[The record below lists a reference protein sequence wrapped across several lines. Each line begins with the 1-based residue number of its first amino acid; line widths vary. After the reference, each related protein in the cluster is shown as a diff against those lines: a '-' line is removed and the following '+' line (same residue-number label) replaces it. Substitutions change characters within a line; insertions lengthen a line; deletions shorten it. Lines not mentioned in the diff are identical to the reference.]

1 MKPLLRLVAFTAAL
15 IALGS
20 VVLDL
25 VLIEFYGLFLLA
37 IASMLVYVGVGL
49 LLVLRLPGQPVGWLL
64 LGTGT
69 LFQLS
74 QAAAAYSW
82 QAFVRAPGTL
92 PIGEIALLFA
102 FL

>member
-1 MKPLLRLVAFTAAL
+1 MTPPIRFLAFILVL

-25 VLIEFYGLFLLA
+25 VLIEFFGLFFLA

-64 LGTGT
+64 LGRGRCSS
-69 LFQLS
+69 FRWQLARTRGRHS
-74 QAAAAYSW
+74 
-82 QAFVRAPGTL
+82 
-92 PIGEIALLFA
+92 FA
-102 FL
+102 RPARCHSV

>member
-1 MKPLLRLVAFTAAL
+1 MTPSIRFLAFVAVL

-20 VVLDL
+20 VVLDF

-49 LLVLRLPGQPVGWLL
+49 LLVLRLPGQPIGWLL

-82 QAFVRAPGTL
+82 QAFVRAPFPTST
-92 PIGEIALLFA
+92 A
-102 FL
+102 